1 MKFKCPKCGC
11 DTAEEVL
18 VNCTVSMGID
28 GIADDGYPDYNGTEE
43 LDGGVID
50 RYQCCACGYVLEGVT
65 TQEEFVEYVKE
76 KCK

>member
-1 MKFKCPKCGC
+1 
-11 DTAEEVL
+11 
-18 VNCTVSMGID
+18 MGID